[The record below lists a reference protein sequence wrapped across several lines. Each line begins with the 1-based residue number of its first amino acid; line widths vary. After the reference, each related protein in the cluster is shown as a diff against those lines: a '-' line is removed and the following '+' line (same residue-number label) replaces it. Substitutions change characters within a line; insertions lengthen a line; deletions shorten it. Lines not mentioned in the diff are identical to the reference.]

1 MNKSRLLKFLLVS
14 IALLPAFAICSF
26 FVHAPQQ
33 DELLIAVD
41 NVIMNEWL
49 EGKVDDSFKR
59 KNVWLFEKASLY
71 NNLHILLARSVHILP
86 IFLVC
91 MFVAS
96 LVLSRHKKDIPT
108 PFNLFRDSSKRVEL
122 DQNLDWDRSTL
133 QSIYISGKRAEFV
146 VEVPLLTFHKL
157 FSHDPAYLHKIQQ
170 VRATISFPNVFSI
183 KTTFLDMETNVEDD
197 KREFEEL
204 WNVYKDGHT
213 YIVNGP
219 DFEYRIVSAPME
231 FEICPIDEA

>member
-14 IALLPAFAICSF
+14 IALLPAFAFCSF
-26 FVHAPQQ
+26 FVQAPHQG
-33 DELLIAVD
+33 ERLITDD
-41 NVIMNEWL
+41 NTIMNEWL
-49 EGKVDDSFKR
+49 EGKVNESFR
-59 KNVWLFEKASLY
+59 SKNVWLFEKASLY
-71 NNLHILLARSVHILP
+71 NNLHVLLARSVRILP

-91 MFVAS
+91 MFVTS
-96 LVLSRHKKDIPT
+96 LILSRKKKDIQA
-108 PFNLFRDSSKRVEL
+108 PFNIFRDGSKRVEL

-133 QSIYISGKRAEFV
+133 QSIYISGKRAEFI

-157 FSHDPAYLHKIQQ
+157 FSHDSAYLHKIQQ
-170 VRATISFPNVFSI
+170 VRATISFPNVSSI
-183 KTTFLDMETNVEDD
+183 KTTWLDMETSVEDG
-197 KREFEEL
+197 KREFEEF